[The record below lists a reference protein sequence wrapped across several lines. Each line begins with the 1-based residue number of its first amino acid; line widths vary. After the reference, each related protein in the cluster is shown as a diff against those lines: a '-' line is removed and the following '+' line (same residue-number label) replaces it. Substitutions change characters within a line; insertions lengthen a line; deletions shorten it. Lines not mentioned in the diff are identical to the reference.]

1 MRQGTTRHVN
11 AMPLADADEL
21 MARYIPWALQKIHAD
36 AQSVVD
42 DAQSVVDAAAEQL
55 AALQIDQE
63 AVDAVDDEPE
73 LLDE

>member
-42 DAQSVVDAAAEQL
+42 AAAEQL